1 MRITPALAA
10 LSLLVAASPVLA
22 DREAYREQSE
32 KTVEVR
38 GFGTLEISN
47 ARGRIDLVASPDAQ
61 LHLSALKIVSLGS
74 KEHAERV
81 LREIVVDAGIQGD
94 RYLVEVHY
102 PRRHDIR
109 LDFWDLFKSGDGGV
123 MPLFEVRITCQV
135 PKGLAVR
142 AHETSG
148 DIRSEGIAGPQM
160 LGSTSGDIE
169 ALSAGAALEATST
182 SGDVRVAAVRQAKVH
197 STSGDVSVKQATGP
211 VHATTTSGS
220 ITVTGAED
228 SLSLSSVSGDIRAD
242 RAPRGLAAET
252 TSGEVVARALS
263 GSVRVGSTS
272 GDLRLAA
279 RQPLRR
285 LEAETSSGEI
295 RLELDPTIA
304 CALDMRTT
312 SGEMDVQMPMQM
324 RNATRHGVS
333 GSIRGGG
340 APVTLHTTSG
350 DITVAGGEQ

>member
-1 MRITPALAA
+1 M
-10 LSLLVAASPVLA
+10 A
-22 DREAYREQSE
+22 DREAYREQSD

-38 GFGTLEISN
+38 GFGMLEVIN

-74 KEHAERV
+74 QEYAQKV
-81 LREIVVDAGIQGD
+81 LREIVVTAGIQGD
-94 RYLVEVHY
+94 RYLMEVHY
-102 PRRHDIR
+102 PKRYDIR

-123 MPLFEVRITCQV
+123 MPLYEVRITCQV

-148 DIRSEGIAGPQM
+148 EIRSEGITGAQT

-182 SGDVRVAAVRQAKVH
+182 SGDVSVTGVRQARVH
-197 STSGDVSVKQATGP
+197 SVSGDVSVKQPTGP
-211 VHATTTSGS
+211 VRATTTSGS

-242 RAPRGLAAET
+242 RAPRGFAAET

-285 LEAETSSGEI
+285 LEASTSSGEI
-295 RLELDPTIA
+295 RLELDPSIA
-304 CALDMRTT
+304 CALDMRTS

-324 RNATRHGVS
+324 QMKNATRHGVS

-350 DITVAGGEQ
+350 DITVAGGDQ